1 MKSHCLHS
9 SSIFFIWARKLSFFF
24 SYFNSY
30 CFWELSYLI
39 LVPEEFCIYFSDT
52 SLCSDLRDNHPK
64 KGHGFFCLKR
74 LYGTILHTSS
84 FRVWSFKILRAPWH
98 IFFPHSLCSSTLP
111 STSRCLIHTLWSM
124 CNMLVETDSVIE
136 TVKKKTVIAT
146 SIQSLLLWP
155 VQLLLA
161 GEAPYAL
168 LLNESS
174 KLCSNSFH
182 LRLRKLFIVKI
193 NSTVTL
199 KCMQD
204 ELNQLFSSALHMIV
218 HRCFHFSL

>member
-1 MKSHCLHS
+1 M
-9 SSIFFIWARKLSFFF
+9 FFF

-30 CFWELSYLI
+30 CFWETSF

-136 TVKKKTVIAT
+136 TVKKKDCDSHQYPVTTLMT
-146 SIQSLLLWP
+146 STAVAGRGGSLR
-155 VQLLLA
+155 A
-161 GEAPYAL
+161 APKW
-168 LLNESS
+168 E
-174 KLCSNSFH
+174 
-182 LRLRKLFIVKI
+182 
-193 NSTVTL
+193 
-199 KCMQD
+199 Q
-204 ELNQLFSSALHMIV
+204 
-218 HRCFHFSL
+218 